1 MAGGLGVRP
10 AAAGHAMI
18 RNLSRGTVVAT
29 DVEWAL
35 SSAERMRGLLDREKL
50 DVGAALVISPCNSVH
65 MFFMKF
71 AIDVLFVSSD
81 GVVVRAIE
89 GLRPWRL
96 TRVYFTARHTVEL
109 PLGAIT
115 ASQTSKGDRLSL
127 RDNEDE

>member
-1 MAGGLGVRP
+1 
-10 AAAGHAMI
+10 MI

-35 SSAERMRGLLDREKL
+35 TPQERMRGLLDRDGL
-50 DVGAALVISPCNSVH
+50 DPGSALVISPCNSVH

-71 AIDVLFVSSD
+71 AIDVLFLNSE

-96 TRVYFTARHTVEL
+96 TRVYFSARHTVEL
-109 PLGAIT
+109 PLGSIT
-115 ASQTSKGDRLSL
+115 ASKTKKGDKLSL
-127 RDNEDE
+127 EHESGQEI